1 MSIIP
6 RPSAINYVP
15 LQTALKQLED
25 DVPIVDVRIPE
36 AYGESHIAGA
46 DNICVYEVA
55 FNEQF
60 AARFPDQNT
69 KVILYGES
77 DQFRAAEMAFG
88 RLKEAGYYRVS
99 VLEGGL
105 DAWMRAGLTLES
117 GLRNKWMVF
126 PTGKL
131 NLSVEKSALRWIGR
145 NLANNHNGRVEL
157 KSGNLEVDG
166 DGDVT
171 GGEVCVD
178 MKGITCA
185 DIQDD
190 TMNKVLIEHLASVD
204 FFNVGEHPE
213 ASFRLLQTERLI
225 GGAPGQP
232 NYRIYGEMTLRG
244 VTRIIEFKAMV
255 NQIPDGI
262 SFQAQVDVNRVNFGA
277 VYGSGSLFERLG
289 MHLVNDLVTIDL
301 TLVFVRA

>member
-6 RPSAINYVP
+6 RPSAITYVP
-15 LQTALKQLED
+15 LEKALKQLED
-25 DVPIVDVRIPE
+25 DIPIVDVRIPE

-46 DNICVYEVA
+46 GNICVYEVA
-55 FNEQF
+55 FLKNF
-60 AARFPDQNT
+60 KARFPNQDA

-88 RLKEAGYYRVS
+88 RLQEAGYYSVS

-105 DAWMRAGLTLES
+105 EAWTRAGLALES
-117 GLRNKWMVF
+117 GLRNKWLVF

-131 NLSVEKSALRWIGR
+131 ELSIEKSALRWIGR
-145 NLANNHNGRVEL
+145 NLANQHYGRVEL
-157 KSGNLEVDG
+157 KSGRLEIDREG
-166 DGDVT
+166 SVT
-171 GGEVCVD
+171 GGQVVVD
-178 MKGITCA
+178 MQTITCA
-185 DIQDD
+185 DIQDQV
-190 TMNKVLIEHLASVD
+190 MSKVLIEHLSSVD
-204 FFNVGEHPE
+204 FFDAEKHPE
-213 ASFRLLQTERLI
+213 SSFKLLQAERLI

-255 NQIPDGI
+255 NQVPDGI

-301 TLVFVRA
+301 SLVFVRG

>member
-6 RPSAINYVP
+6 RPSTINYVP
-15 LQTALKQLED
+15 LETALKQMED

-46 DNICVYEVA
+46 HNICVYEVA

-60 AARFPDQNT
+60 TSRFPKQDT
-69 KVILYGES
+69 KIILYGES
-77 DQFRAAEMAFG
+77 DQFRAAEMAYG
-88 RLKEAGYYRVS
+88 RLQEAGYYRVS

-105 DAWMRAGLTLES
+105 DAWMRAGLSLES
-117 GLRNKWMVF
+117 GLRNKWLVF
-126 PTGKL
+126 PTGNL
-131 NLSVEKSALRWIGR
+131 ELSVEKSALRWVGR
-145 NLANNHNGRVEL
+145 NLANQHYGKVEL
-157 KSGNLEVDG
+157 KSGTLEING

-171 GGEVCVD
+171 GGQVFVN
-178 MKGITCA
+178 MQGISCA
-185 DIQDD
+185 DIQDK
-190 TMNKVLIEHLASVD
+190 TMNKVLIDHLASVD
-204 FFNVGEHPE
+204 FFNADEHPE
-213 ASFRLLQTERLI
+213 ASFSLLQTERLI

-255 NQIPDGI
+255 NQVPEGI
-262 SFQAQVDVNRVNFGA
+262 SFQAQLDVNRVNFGA

-301 TLVFVRA
+301 ALVFVRS